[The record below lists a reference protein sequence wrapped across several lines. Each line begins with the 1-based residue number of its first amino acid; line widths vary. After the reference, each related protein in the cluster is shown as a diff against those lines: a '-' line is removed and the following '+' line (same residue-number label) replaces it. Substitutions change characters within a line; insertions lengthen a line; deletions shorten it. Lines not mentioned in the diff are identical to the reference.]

1 MFDVVSPVF
10 HEYDVAPLTDS
21 VAVSPT
27 HIVGEFTEI
36 TGILITVT
44 VITLV
49 LVQLLILVPVT
60 VYVVVTVGENAT
72 PSVIPPDH
80 E

>member
-1 MFDVVSPVF
+1 
-10 HEYDVAPLTDS
+10 VAPLTES
-21 VAVSPT
+21 VAVSPA

-44 VITLV
+44 VIILV
-49 LVQLLILVPVT
+49 LVQPLMLVPVN

-72 PSVIPPDH
+72 PSVIPPVH